1 MTETRAVAPAT
12 TASAIASPA
21 PQAGDP
27 LTDAAVAQFRD
38 SGYLLLPSFLS
49 EEFVAELCDEV
60 DMWVDSG
67 LRATSIA
74 CTKAGSRE
82 PPRLLEIDLAAHGRL
97 VGHPPLMAVL
107 TQLLGGFA
115 FHHMHSDRHGPGMA
129 SKEWH
134 HDYEQSPQRDR
145 THVMVHV
152 LHYLS
157 GLNGTV
163 GDLVVFPGS
172 HHIVAE
178 KHALGWMGTER
189 VAGEV
194 RIDDLP
200 PGSTVLVNSALFH
213 ARRAKP
219 GGDRDRYFVDA
230 SYCQCGVQWPVVKP
244 FWRKMLARA
253 RALELDRGELPALF
267 DERHFCEPAPAAA
280 GAAQPR
286 PM

>member
-1 MTETRAVAPAT
+1 MTETRA
-12 TASAIASPA
+12 ASATMAPSAASPS
-21 PQAGDP
+21 PHIGDRP
-27 LTDAAVAQFRD
+27 LTDAEVAHFRD

-49 EEFVAELCDEV
+49 EEFVAELRDEV

-74 CTKAGSRE
+74 CTKAGSPE
-82 PPRLLEIDLAAHGRL
+82 PPLVLEIDMAAHGRL
-97 VGHPPLMAVL
+97 VAHSPLMAVL
-107 TQLLGGFA
+107 TQLLGSFA

-134 HDYEQSPQRDR
+134 HDYEQWPQRNR
-145 THVMVHV
+145 SHVMVHV

-172 HHIVAE
+172 QHIVAE

-194 RIDDLP
+194 NVDDLP
-200 PGSTVLVNSALFH
+200 AGSTVLVNSALFH

-219 GGDRDRYFVDA
+219 GGDGDRYFVDA

-244 FWRKMLARA
+244 FWREMLARA
-253 RALELDRGELPALF
+253 RALGLDRCDLPDLF
-267 DERHFCEPAPAAA
+267 EEAHFCEPPR
-280 GAAQPR
+280 GQPR
-286 PM
+286 PT